1 MSTAAS
7 SLPDFTGCFI
17 DKYYELVQMLGSGS
31 FGVVYKA
38 VDTRESPDSD
48 SRHRAI
54 KIVRKAGRSPKELAV
69 IRREVALHSV
79 VAGHPSIVTIHDAF
93 DDDEYFYII
102 LDYCPGGDLFDHVV
116 DKDTYINNDEL
127 LRKAFVSL
135 IDAVQYCHE
144 HKIAHRDLKPEN
156 VLASE
161 DGSKVFLADFGLA
174 TVKRMIDEHGSGTS
188 IYMAPEC
195 HGKLY
200 GYEPYCTRTADIWA
214 LGVIFVNM
222 LSGRNPWE
230 KASMSDPDFAQ
241 FVDDPD
247 YLYDAL
253 PVSEDACDILHD
265 TFTLNPHRRIT
276 LRELR
281 EAVLNT
287 ETFFRPSEAEFSS
300 SSSTKQSVGN
310 ATPDVPP
317 GLSPPASRG
326 NTEEEEDDDESPVVT
341 PEGTVDGNWKW
352 TPSKKTENVDWKIG
366 SMAQLLMA
374 RHRLEEQLGCD

>member
-1 MSTAAS
+1 MSTAADT
-7 SLPDFTGCFI
+7 LPDFTGCFV
-17 DKYYELVQMLGSGS
+17 DKYYELVQMLGAGS

-48 SRHRAI
+48 SRHRAV
-54 KIVRKAGRSPKELAV
+54 KIIRKAGRSPKELAI
-69 IRREVALHSV
+69 IRREVALHSI
-79 VAGHPSIVTIHDAF
+79 VAGHPSIITIHDAI
-93 DDDEYFYII
+93 DDDEYFYIM

-116 DKDTYINNDEL
+116 DKLTYVNNDEL
-127 LRKAFVSL
+127 LRRAFVSL
-135 IDAVQYCHE
+135 IEAVQYCHE

-174 TVKRMIDEHGSGTS
+174 TVKRMTDEHGSGTS

-200 GYEPYCTRTADIWA
+200 GYKPYCTRTADIWA

-230 KASMSDPDFAQ
+230 KASMSDLDFAE
-241 FVDDPD
+241 FIDDPD

-253 PVSEDACDILHD
+253 PISEAACDILHD
-265 TFTLNPHRRIT
+265 TFALNPLKRIT
-276 LRELR
+276 LRKLR

-287 ETFFRPSEAEFSS
+287 ETFFRPSEAKT
-300 SSSTKQSVGN
+300 SSTKMSGSSSL
-310 ATPDVPP
+310 DVPP
-317 GLSPPASRG
+317 GLSPPNSRW
-326 NTEEEEDDDESPVVT
+326 NVEEEEDDESPLVT
-341 PEGTVDGNWKW
+341 PTGSAAGKSTNIEK
-352 TPSKKTENVDWKIG
+352 VDWKLG
-366 SMAQLLMA
+366 STAQVLMA
-374 RHRLEEQLGCD
+374 RRRLEEQLGLY